1 MTVTRSDA
9 TADVE
14 ADSASAVSDSPSLRT
29 AVAYALL
36 FSVPVGVGVTVMM
49 TRVVPGSLTTPL
61 VVGPGLLLGI
71 TVFALVVVAARSGEN
86 AAN

>member
-1 MTVTRSDA
+1 MTQPDA

-14 ADSASAVSDSPSLRT
+14 ADSAPGVSDSPSLR
-29 AVAYALL
+29 AAIAYALL

-49 TRVVPGSLTTPL
+49 TRVVPGNLTTPL

-71 TVFALVVVAARSGEN
+71 AVFALVVVAARSGEN
-86 AAN
+86 AAQ